1 MIQSPPIKTLA
12 LRNDL
17 RLIAD
22 MIEPGC
28 RVLDVGCG
36 DGELLRHLAET
47 KDIDARGIEL
57 SQAGVNLCVAQGLSV
72 VQGNAD
78 SDLIN
83 YPDDSFDVV
92 ILSQTIQATLKPRV
106 VLEQLLRIGKKVII
120 SIPNFGFWRVRLHLL
135 LKGTMPITTNMPET
149 WYETPN
155 IHFCTVR
162 DFEKLCSN
170 INAKIEK
177 EIAIDSR
184 GNTTAVSSAYMLM
197 NFFGEKAI
205 FILSKNET

>member
-1 MIQSPPIKTLA
+1 MIQSPPIKTQA

-72 VQGNAD
+72 VQGDAD

-135 LKGTMPITTNMPET
+135 LKGTMPITANMPET

-162 DFEKLCSN
+162 DFEKLCST

-205 FILSKNET
+205 FVLSKNET

>member
-1 MIQSPPIKTLA
+1 MMQSPPPTA
-12 LRNDL
+12 APLRNDL
-17 RLIAD
+17 QLIAD
-22 MIEPGC
+22 MIEPNC
-28 RVLDVGCG
+28 RVLDIGCG
-36 DGELLRHLAET
+36 EGDLLRHLAET
-47 KDIDARGIEL
+47 KNVDARGIEL

-92 ILSQTIQATLKPRV
+92 ILSQTIQATQKPRA

-135 LKGTMPITTNMPET
+135 LNGTMPVTTSIPET

-162 DFEKLCSN
+162 DFEKLCVDV
-170 INAKIEK
+170 NAKIEK
-177 EIAIDSR
+177 EIAIDSY

-205 FILSKNET
+205 FVLSKQNS